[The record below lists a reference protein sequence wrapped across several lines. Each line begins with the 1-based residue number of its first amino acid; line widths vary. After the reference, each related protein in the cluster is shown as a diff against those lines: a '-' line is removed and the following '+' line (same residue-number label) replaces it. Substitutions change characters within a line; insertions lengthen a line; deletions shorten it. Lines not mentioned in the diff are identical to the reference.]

1 MHTQPQ
7 WAVVE
12 RPLADGRF
20 SVALQALTSAAD
32 YFQRLDLQKFDWLE
46 VELLYHCGR
55 TEAAVRRAN
64 ASIAAHAEAAIPL
77 ARLTYILG
85 MVAFDAGDLV
95 ESSRQIRKCQL
106 LSETTGDRYLISR
119 AQLATFRLSSDSL
132 SGALPTIAAVRRAVA
147 SSGDVHQ
154 LVELRLQFAQASAS
168 RHSVRDARAHV
179 LAAADLLRCS
189 PNVWLQARV
198 HLGLSVTDSLSGDAY
213 SAMENAKISVAL
225 AGDSGC
231 RRTLLGGRINLAHA
245 LQLLSEFE
253 LARAELRDVLREEP
267 SDVSLRIAAID
278 CLANLF
284 MGEGRLHEAA
294 DVPLRP
300 RYVSWEAATCIRLTM
315 G

>member
-168 RHSVRDARAHV
+168 WHSVRRTPYV
-179 LAAADLLRCS
+179 LAAADLRG
-189 PNVWLQARV
+189 VLQMCGAVRV

-213 SAMENAKISVAL
+213 SAMENAKMSVAL

-284 MGEGRLHEAA
+284 MEEGRLHEAA
-294 DVPLRP
+294 DVN
-300 RYVSWEAATCIRLTM
+300 SQTSIRFVGSALHTSHDGLT
-315 G
+315 